1 MKPFERS
8 CLYHA
13 TLAMRVIEENNEAE
27 YKRLLETGEW
37 FDHPLKVKR
46 GTENE
51 KQIRQHAKQRGRN
64 LKQPSVETESGTQF

>member
-13 TLAMRVIEENNEAE
+13 TFPMKVIEENNEAE
-27 YKRLLETGEW
+27 FIRLLETGEW

-51 KQIRQHAKQRGRN
+51 KQIRQHAGKRSSDRKQ
-64 LKQPSVETESGTQF
+64 STSETGSGT